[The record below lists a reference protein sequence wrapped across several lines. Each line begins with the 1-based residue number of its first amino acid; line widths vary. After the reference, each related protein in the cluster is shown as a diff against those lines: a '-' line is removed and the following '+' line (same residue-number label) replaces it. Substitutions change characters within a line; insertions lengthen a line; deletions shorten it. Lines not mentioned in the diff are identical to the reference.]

1 MTDTKAEATKE
12 EQLAPVDSA
21 LTEGVEELVEKSVD
35 SLAETIGI
43 PEQLQPLAELFGDQP
58 WLQGL
63 VVLLIFFV
71 MAKVFEWVIV
81 PFIRRVIARRSPHV
95 GDSIVR
101 HFRSPLFWT
110 IALIGTLV
118 AARVAGLDENLG
130 DTAVSLVVSVLIV
143 LWMLFALRVSKLLLS
158 AASGRA
164 KPKALV
170 RPQTLPLFINLV
182 AIAIFVLAVYF
193 IFQAWHVDMTAWL
206 ASAGIA
212 GIAIGFAAKD
222 TLANL
227 FSGVFIMADSPYK
240 IGDYVVLDD
249 GAGLRGKVTHIGI
262 RSTRLL
268 TRDDVEV
275 TIPNSIMGNSKV
287 VNESGGPHVKFRIRV
302 AVGVA
307 YGSDIDRVRTVLMS
321 VAEQSQDV
329 CAEPEPRV
337 RFRSFGSSSLDF
349 ELMCWVEDPELRG
362 RVLDA
367 LNTAVYKRFLEEDIE
382 IPYAK
387 QDLYIK
393 ELPQSSDNVPE

>member
-1 MTDTKAEATKE
+1 MTDAKTETAKE
-12 EQLAPVDSA
+12 TNLEPVDSA
-21 LTEGVEELVEKSVD
+21 LTEGVEEFVEKSVED
-35 SLAETIGI
+35 FVESVGI
-43 PEQLQPLAELFGDQP
+43 PEQLQPLVDMLGGQA
-58 WLQGL
+58 WVKGL
-63 VVLLIFFV
+63 LVLLVFFAL
-71 MAKVFEWVIV
+71 AKIVEWGLI
-81 PFIRRVIARRSPHV
+81 PFVRRFTARTSPQV
-95 GDSIVR
+95 GDRVVGHI
-101 HFRSPLFWT
+101 RSPLFWS
-110 IALIGTLV
+110 IALMGVLV
-118 AARVAGLDENLG
+118 AAMTVGLGERVS
-130 DTAVSLVVSVLIV
+130 DTLVSIVLSVLIF

-158 AASGRA
+158 AASAKA
-164 KPKALV
+164 KPNAIV

-182 AIAIFVLAVYF
+182 AIAVFVFAIYF
-193 IFQAWHVDMTAWL
+193 IFQSWHVDMTAWL

-249 GAGLRGKVTHIGI
+249 GGGLRGKVTHIGI

-287 VNESGGPHVKFRIRV
+287 VNESGGPHLKYRIRV

-307 YGSDIDRVRTVLMS
+307 YGSDIDQVREVLMT
-321 VAEQSQDV
+321 VAQASEDV
-329 CAEPEPRV
+329 CDNPEARV
-337 RFRSFGSSSLDF
+337 RFRAFGASSLDF
-349 ELMCWVEDPELRG
+349 ELLCWVYNPELRG

-367 LNTAVYKRFLEEDIE
+367 LNTTIYKRFIEEKIE

-393 ELPQSSDNVPE
+393 EMPSPPGNGDV